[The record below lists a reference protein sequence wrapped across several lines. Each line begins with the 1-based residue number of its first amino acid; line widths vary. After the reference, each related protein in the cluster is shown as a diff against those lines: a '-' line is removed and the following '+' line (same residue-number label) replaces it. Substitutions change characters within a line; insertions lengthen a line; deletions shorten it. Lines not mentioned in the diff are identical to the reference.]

1 LSGIKKICARLVWIW
16 KHFADG
22 QALPGGGMARGHV
35 YIPRSDLEKL
45 PDLKLTSA
53 ETGTLATLLLYAL
66 EHAESERERELLR
79 SSASKLLFRAPG
91 LLRDGS
97 TAKDFWTPGKSKP
110 DEQLALARRAIQK
123 RLVLELEYPDRG
135 GGTAVRKVRPRGLIS
150 HRGRWCLV
158 CHTHD
163 GLAVRYFYVDRIVSL
178 KAGKTHFPPDPAF
191 NIKAHSLHP
200 LLLKIH
206 APEPIQILA
215 HKEHLDTVLDFLSG
229 LPDMKV
235 RDRAIDFKT
244 TNKSA
249 VFSFVPAPSGLCG
262 ANRTCCCSQRND
274 FIPQEHP
281 GALRMKPAKKSGQ
294 AEGKTQKTSRLPE
307 KKKASARKAEDTRFT
322 RDMKRILS
330 LIPVLTANPG
340 IRLADLQKLSGY
352 QSKKKLQQDLEKVL
366 YFGRPPFTPADYID
380 ICIEEDRVFL
390 ELPQGL
396 DRPLELTIDEWALVQ
411 SLITQTLEFYTRERG
426 SRSELASILE
436 KMTRVPLALDYG
448 PYTQKAR
455 NPAALHRRTPAG
467 GVSLQ
472 KSFCSRRRN
481 PPD

>member
-1 LSGIKKICARLVWIW
+1 MERLGCLYLTFLNHPQGLSFEKIRDTLTPAYSGEPESARRKFERDKEDLRQIGMDLE
-16 KHFADG
+16 HFADG

-249 VFSFVPAPSGLCG
+249 VFSFVL
-262 ANRTCCCSQRND
+262 R
-274 FIPQEHP
+274 HP
-281 GALRMKPAKKSGQ
+281 GSVEQIGPA
-294 AEGKTQKTSRLPE
+294 AVHNEMTSYHR
-307 KKKASARKAEDTRFT
+307 
-322 RDMKRILS
+322 
-330 LIPVLTANPG
+330 
-340 IRLADLQKLSGY
+340 
-352 QSKKKLQQDLEKVL
+352 
-366 YFGRPPFTPADYID
+366 
-380 ICIEEDRVFL
+380 
-390 ELPQGL
+390 
-396 DRPLELTIDEWALVQ
+396 
-411 SLITQTLEFYTRERG
+411 
-426 SRSELASILE
+426 SILE
-436 KMTRVPLALDYG
+436 LYA
-448 PYTQKAR
+448 
-455 NPAALHRRTPAG
+455 
-467 GVSLQ
+467 
-472 KSFCSRRRN
+472 
-481 PPD
+481 